1 MARIVL
7 TDASVTINGVN
18 LSQYIT
24 SISLSTSEDV
34 VDTSAFGGGGAR
46 TRVAGLAGNSVTL
59 EFNQDFA
66 TSALEVSI
74 NAVGSSLVG
83 ASTTV
88 VVKPTSA
95 AVGVSNPTYTF
106 TAIVTEWQPLSGA
119 VGELATVSTTWPISG
134 VITKAVA

>member
-7 TDASVTINGVN
+7 TDASVVINGVN
-18 LSQYIT
+18 LSEFIT

-34 VDTSAFGGGGAR
+34 VETTGMGSAGAR
-46 TRVAGLAGNSVTL
+46 TRVSGLADNSVTF

-66 TSALEVSI
+66 ALGPEVSI

-83 ASTTV
+83 TNVTC

-95 AVGVSNPTYTF
+95 AVSVNNPSYTF
-106 TAIVTEWQPLSGA
+106 SAVVSEWQALSGA
-119 VGELATVSTTWPISG
+119 VGELSSISTSWPISG

>member
-7 TDASVTINGVN
+7 TDASVVINGIN
-18 LSQYIT
+18 LSEFIT
-24 SISLSTSEDV
+24 SVALSTSDDV
-34 VDTSAFGGGGAR
+34 VETTGFASGGAR
-46 TRVAGLAGNSVTL
+46 TRVAGLADNSVTF

-66 TSALEVSI
+66 TGGPEVTI

-83 ASTTV
+83 TNVTC

-95 AVGVSNPTYTF
+95 AVGVSNPSYTF
-106 TAIVTEWQPLSGA
+106 SAVVSEWQPLSGA
-119 VGELATVSTTWPISG
+119 VGELSSISATWPVSG

>member
-7 TDASVTINGVN
+7 TDASVVINGVN
-18 LSQYIT
+18 LSEFIT

-34 VDTSAFGGGGAR
+34 VETTGMGSAGAR
-46 TRVAGLAGNSVTL
+46 TRVSGLADNSVTI

-66 TSALEVSI
+66 ASAPEVTI

-83 ASTTV
+83 TVTTC

-95 AVGVSNPTYTF
+95 AVGVTNPSYTF
-106 TAIVTEWQPLSGA
+106 SAVVSEWQPLSGA
-119 VGELATVSTTWPISG
+119 VGELATISTTWPISG